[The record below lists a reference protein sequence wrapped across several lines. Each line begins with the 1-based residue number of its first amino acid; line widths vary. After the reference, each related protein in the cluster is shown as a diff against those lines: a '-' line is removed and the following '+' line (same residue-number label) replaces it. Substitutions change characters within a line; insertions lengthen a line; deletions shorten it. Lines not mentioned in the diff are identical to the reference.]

1 MRMQFLNRTG
11 TKLLFILALAALLRL
26 WGLGVKQ
33 LWLDE
38 LLQVLHSRP
47 DSLKG
52 ILDGVAQDRGGA
64 PLDYI
69 IQHLFI
75 SNLSGQIEWT
85 ARIHAA
91 LFGVLAVYLIYVVCR
106 TLFNNSRWSLLS
118 ALLFSFYPFH
128 HHYSQEGRPYSLFLL
143 LTLVLYLLLIKS
155 LKRNGWHIWIGFG
168 AVALMAFYTHAYT
181 IFVLFTQLLV
191 LGYHQFFR
199 RESLSTVWRRFAAF
213 LLCSLIST
221 AAYIPWLRFSY
232 FNAKG
237 NAPPGNSS
245 RLLLELVKGLG
256 DGSYPLAIALLVCA
270 AAGIHHLRK
279 AGYSFELGALLI
291 WVLLPFPMVLI
302 ILNLRNYFFAAR
314 QLIFVT
320 PALIILAAVGVDYLR
335 QRYPRR
341 YFSPA
346 AILFLISI
354 VVIAL
359 HYRDRR
365 DDLRSVGQFLRTSVR
380 SSDAILAPGIAY
392 TLSYYYPEINEYSAE
407 TRSIE
412 DLRAAPNIS
421 RVLYVDSRFNYTR
434 YGWQAL
440 HAGIPKPEEVRFRG
454 ITIYSFRLK

>member
-1 MRMQFLNRTG
+1 
-11 TKLLFILALAALLRL
+11 
-26 WGLGVKQ
+26 
-33 LWLDE
+33 
-38 LLQVLHSRP
+38 
-47 DSLKG
+47 
-52 ILDGVAQDRGGA
+52 
-64 PLDYI
+64 
-69 IQHLFI
+69 
-75 SNLSGQIEWT
+75 
-85 ARIHAA
+85 
-91 LFGVLAVYLIYVVCR
+91 
-106 TLFNNSRWSLLS
+106 
-118 ALLFSFYPFH
+118 
-128 HHYSQEGRPYSLFLL
+128 
-143 LTLVLYLLLIKS
+143 
-155 LKRNGWHIWIGFG
+155 
-168 AVALMAFYTHAYT
+168 MAFYTHAYT

-237 NAPPGNSS
+237 NAPPGNSF

-291 WVLLPFPMVLI
+291 WVLLPFPLVLI

>member
-1 MRMQFLNRTG
+1 MEM
-11 TKLLFILALAALLRL
+11 I
-26 WGLGVKQ
+26 
-33 LWLDE
+33 
-38 LLQVLHSRP
+38 
-47 DSLKG
+47 KG
-52 ILDGVAQDRGGA
+52 
-64 PLDYI
+64 
-69 IQHLFI
+69 F
-75 SNLSGQIEWT
+75 
-85 ARIHAA
+85 
-91 LFGVLAVYLIYVVCR
+91 
-106 TLFNNSRWSLLS
+106 
-118 ALLFSFYPFH
+118 
-128 HHYSQEGRPYSLFLL
+128 
-143 LTLVLYLLLIKS
+143 
-155 LKRNGWHIWIGFG
+155 
-168 AVALMAFYTHAYT
+168 
-181 IFVLFTQLLV
+181 
-191 LGYHQFFR
+191 
-199 RESLSTVWRRFAAF
+199 
-213 LLCSLIST
+213 
-221 AAYIPWLRFSY
+221 
-232 FNAKG
+232 
-237 NAPPGNSS
+237 
-245 RLLLELVKGLG
+245 G
-256 DGSYPLAIALLVCA
+256 DGSYPLALALILCA
-270 AAGIHHLRK
+270 GAGVYFLRK
-279 AGYSFELGALLI
+279 ANYSFELGALLI
-291 WVLLPFPMVLI
+291 WIVLPFPLVLI